1 MSRNTIVV
9 IPSKYR
15 KYEDEELELVRT
27 IYDRI
32 EQVIYVRKPN
42 PKYYLTLPKLEEI
55 KESSKDINTIVIMDK
70 VKPSQVIN
78 LMRETGKEIVDR
90 VSLILGIFAL
100 HAGSKEAKLQIELA
114 RIRHMLPIIK
124 ETIRYAKLGELHGF
138 LGSGRYGYEKYYRM
152 AKEKEA
158 RIRKE
163 LERLRKL
170 RSLRRKHRRDLGY
183 PLVSIIGYTCAGKT
197 TLFNR
202 LTGYTKPVGPEPFT
216 TLSPKTA
223 SSYLNGYK
231 VMFTDTVG
239 FIRDLPPEIVEAF
252 YATLEEIVE
261 SDIIIN
267 VVDASQKT
275 HSVITEIYET
285 RKTLEKIGVHGKP
298 IIIALN
304 KIDLLE
310 ASEVEKIMSTIS
322 KVKEPYEII
331 VPISALKG
339 INIETLC
346 NIITSLLNGGHYA
359 KDLRVEVRA

>member
-1 MSRNTIVV
+1 MSRNPVVV
-9 IPSKYR
+9 IPSKYK
-15 KYEDEELELVRT
+15 KYEEEELELVRT

-42 PKYYLTLPKLEEI
+42 PKYYITLPRLEEI
-55 KESSKDINTIVIMDK
+55 KENKNIDTIIIMDK
-70 VKPSQVIN
+70 VKPSQIIN
-78 LMRETGKEIVDR
+78 LIREARREIVDR
-90 VSLILGIFAL
+90 VSLILEIFAL

-114 RIRHMLPIIK
+114 RVRHMLPIIK

-158 RIRKE
+158 RIRRE
-163 LERLRKL
+163 LERLRKI
-170 RSLRRKHRRDLGY
+170 RSLRRKHRKDLGY

-267 VVDASQKT
+267 VVDANQKT
-275 HSVITEIYET
+275 HSVITEIHET
-285 RKTLEKIGVHGKP
+285 RRTLEKIGVQGKP
-298 IIIALN
+298 MIIALN

-310 ASEVEKIMSTIS
+310 TSEVQKLISTIS
-322 KVKEPYEII
+322 EVKGPHEII

-339 INIETLC
+339 INLEILC
-346 NIITSLLNGGHYA
+346 NIITNILNGEQHA
-359 KDLRVEVRA
+359 KDLRVKIRT